1 MGHDDTHLR
10 ILTARVRPSF
20 ASNRPRK
27 ERAQGM
33 PGARCTRSLACKNKI
48 AHEVV
53 TTGSPEQPGIPR
65 AMVLTVSFVISPV
78 IGLFCHRH
86 RQVTTCQLDASVE
99 ASGPHD
105 FAVRISTFRQACF
118 NVHRIPCPTSV
129 TIAKRPSAG
138 RDGVLIVL
146 IWVNREQV
154 YFSNRGWTG
163 NH

>member
-65 AMVLTVSFVISPV
+65 AMVLTVSFVLFPV
-78 IGLFCHRH
+78 TGLVCHR
-86 RQVTTCQLDASVE
+86 RLADRSANLMP
-99 ASGPHD
+99 ASGHQNH
-105 FAVRISTFRQACF
+105 T
-118 NVHRIPCPTSV
+118 TS
-129 TIAKRPSAG
+129 PSA
-138 RDGVLIVL
+138 
-146 IWVNREQV
+146 
-154 YFSNRGWTG
+154 
-163 NH
+163 